1 MRGEKQRRRKVY
13 FMTVL
18 LLGMLCLGG
27 CSLQNAEPES
37 GISGQKVSGHLEV
50 HYIDVGQG
58 DATLIKNG
66 EHAMLIDAGE
76 NDQGENVC
84 SYLESKGVEKLEYVV
99 GTHPDSDH
107 VGGLDV
113 VLTGIECEEVLLPD
127 VKAETK
133 TYEDVE
139 TAVEE
144 TETAVIYP
152 AVGDTYALGD
162 AIFTVIAPNADYG
175 EDKND
180 WSVGL
185 LLEYGEN
192 RFLFTGDAEER
203 AEEDILDNGLKISAD
218 VYKASHHGSKTAS
231 GEEFLDAVQP
241 SAAVISCGE
250 DNAYGHPSAQ
260 TLNSFRERGIEVY
273 RTDEQGSI
281 VAVSDGKTISFN
293 TSPDES
299 WKAGEPKGSE
309 KGREEKSQDG
319 KSQDGKTRTTYIL
332 NTNTKKYHRKDCA
345 RADTIEEKNR
355 KISHKN
361 KKQLAKEGY
370 EPCGFCH
377 P

>member
-1 MRGEKQRRRKVY
+1 MKKKNRLRRRKY
-13 FMTVL
+13 FLTAL
-18 LLGMLCLGG
+18 FTGALCLGG
-27 CSLQNAEPES
+27 CSLHNAEPES
-37 GISGQKVSGHLEV
+37 SAARPQVSGDLEV

-58 DATLIKNG
+58 DATLIKHG

-76 NDQGENVC
+76 NDQGEHVRD
-84 SYLESKGVEKLEYVV
+84 YLESKGVEELDYVV

-113 VLTGIECEEVLLPD
+113 IITEMACEEVMLPE

-139 TAVEE
+139 EAVQEAD
-144 TETAVIYP
+144 TPVICP
-152 AVGDTYALGD
+152 KVGDTYALGD
-162 AIFTVIAPNADYG
+162 ATFTMIAPNADYG
-175 EDKND
+175 DDKND

-185 LLEYGEN
+185 LLEYGDN

-203 AEEDILDNGLKISAD
+203 AEEDILDNGLNISAD

-241 SAAVISCGE
+241 SVAVISCGE

-260 TLNSFRERGIEVY
+260 TLNSFRQRGIEVY

-281 VAVSDGKTISFN
+281 VAVSDGKTIRFN

-299 WKAGEPKGSE
+299 WKAGEPEGSGADRNRGE
-309 KGREEKSQDG
+309 RDG
-319 KSQDGKTRTTYIL
+319 KNRTTYIL
-332 NTNTKKYHRKDCA
+332 NTNTKKYHTEDCS
-345 RADTIEEKNR
+345 RADTIQDKNR
-355 KISHKN
+355 EISHKN
-361 KKQLAKEGY
+361 KKELGKDGY